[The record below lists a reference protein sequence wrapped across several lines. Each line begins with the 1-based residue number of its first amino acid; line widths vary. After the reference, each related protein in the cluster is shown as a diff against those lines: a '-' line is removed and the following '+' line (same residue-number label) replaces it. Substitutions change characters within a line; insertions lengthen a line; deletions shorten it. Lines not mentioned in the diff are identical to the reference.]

1 MQSCTPD
8 LIVIGAHQLVMC
20 DPTRPDGIG
29 VVSQGGIAVRDG
41 VILAV
46 GPSADIAR
54 LAGPD
59 TQVIDTAGG
68 IITPGLVDCHTH
80 LIFAGD
86 RSSEYFQRTRGL
98 GDAQLTEEGI
108 AWGVPASRSA
118 NRGLS
123 AGVLAAT
130 AVPRAR
136 RMLEAG
142 TTTLET
148 KSGYGLD
155 HDSDIASL
163 EAARMVAAA
172 TGLEIIGTYLGAHAR
187 PREGAERYI
196 DHMIRETIPAVAEAS
211 LAEFC
216 DVYLDPDVFTL
227 AECGRILAAAADHGL
242 AAKLHSDARV
252 NIGGARLAAEMRA
265 VSIDHGNMLSDA
277 DLRILANAGTVVACF
292 PGFDFAVAHPRP
304 INGRRII
311 CSGVTLAV
319 GTDLCPVCWHLSQ
332 QMTMGFACR
341 LSALTPEEAL
351 LGVTLNA
358 AKAIGRADRIGS
370 LEPGKQADIVIFDV
384 PDHRQLA
391 FRFGSNSARIVI
403 KRGRVLFSRTADRG
417 QPGSPPSQES
427 TSA

>member
-1 MQSCTPD
+1 MKERAPD
-8 LIVIGAHQLVMC
+8 LIVIGANQLVVC
-20 DPTRPDGIG
+20 DPSRPDGIG
-29 VVSQGGIAVRDG
+29 LVPQGGIAVCDG
-41 VILAV
+41 VIVAV
-46 GPSADIAR
+46 GPSPDIAR

-59 TQVIDTAGG
+59 TRVIDAASGTV
-68 IITPGLVDCHTH
+68 TPGLVDCHTH

-86 RSSEYFQRTRGL
+86 RSDEYFHRTRGL
-98 GDAQLTEEGI
+98 GDAQLTQEGI
-108 AWGVPASRSA
+108 AWGVPASRTA

-130 AVPRAR
+130 ALPRAR

-172 TGLEIIGTYLGAHAR
+172 TGLEVVGTYLGAHAR
-187 PREGAERYI
+187 PREGAGRYI
-196 DHMIRETIPAVAEAS
+196 DQMIRETIPAVAAAR

-242 AAKLHSDARV
+242 GAKLHSDARV

-265 VSIDHGNMLSDA
+265 VSIDHGNMLSDE
-277 DLRILANAGTVVACF
+277 DLRILADAGTVVACF

-304 INGRRII
+304 INGRRLI
-311 CSGVTLAV
+311 CSGVTVAV
-319 GTDLCPVCWHLSQ
+319 GTDLCPVCCHLSQ

-358 AKAIGRADRIGS
+358 ARAIGRADRIGS
-370 LEPGKQADIVIFDV
+370 LEPGKQADIVVFDV

-391 FRFGSNSARIVI
+391 FRFGSNSASIVI
-403 KRGRVLFSRTADRG
+403 KRGRVLFARNGDSVQPASR
-417 QPGSPPSQES
+417 PSKEQMP
-427 TSA
+427 A